1 LIHKENAVSTLYR
14 FGISLEESLIQ
25 EFDKHIQGKN
35 YRNRSE
41 AIRDLIREELVKKQW
56 LCDNEVAGAITVN
69 YDHHKRELV
78 NKLIDIQHDFQKT
91 IISTQHIHIDH
102 YNCLE
107 ILAVRGKAR
116 DVETLASKLKSQ
128 VGVKHVAL
136 SMSTTGSKLR

>member
-1 LIHKENAVSTLYR
+1 MSTLYR

-102 YNCLE
+102 HNCLE

-116 DVETLASKLKSQ
+116 ELETLASKLKSQ

-136 SMSTTGSKLR
+136 SMSTTGSRLR